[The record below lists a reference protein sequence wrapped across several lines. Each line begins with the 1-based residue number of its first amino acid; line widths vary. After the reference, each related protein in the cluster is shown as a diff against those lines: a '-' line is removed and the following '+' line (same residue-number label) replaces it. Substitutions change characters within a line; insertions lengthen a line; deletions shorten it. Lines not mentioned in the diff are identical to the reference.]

1 MSRKITK
8 RKGNT
13 TIAVIVDGKDEKWYM
28 EKVKKHYPCTALK
41 HISIKP
47 ELPTKKKVNELFDL
61 AKTKVEE
68 ENSMVLLIID
78 LDEILKDKT
87 ELNNFKNQ
95 YTKYLNVQRGKPVR
109 TYGWMKKLNVIVNN
123 PCLEYWYLLHFSP
136 TRKFYTNYTKLKKDL
151 RKIVQ
156 LSTYEKT
163 SEYYNS
169 TPDIYKR
176 LEPWLGTARSN
187 ASSFDVA
194 QCTTQGCSEMGTVFD
209 CLDHL

>member
-1 MSRKITK
+1 MSRKINK

-13 TIAVIVDGKDEKWYM
+13 TIAVIVDGQDEKWYM
-28 EKVKKHYPCTALK
+28 EKVKRHYPCAALE

-61 AKTKVEE
+61 AKKKVEE

-78 LDEILKDKT
+78 LDEILKTKT

-95 YTKYLNVQRGKPVR
+95 YTKYQNIRQGKPAR
-109 TYGWMKKLNVIVNN
+109 AYGWMKKLYVIVNN

-136 TRKFYTNYTKLKKDL
+136 TRKIYADYAELKKDL
-151 RKIVQ
+151 RRIPE

-163 SEYYNS
+163 REYYNS
-169 TPDIYKR
+169 MPDIYKR
-176 LEPWLGTARSN
+176 LEQRLENARSN
-187 ASSFDVA
+187 ATPFDVA
-194 QCTTQGCSEMGTVFD
+194 QCTTQGCSEMQEVFD
-209 CLDHL
+209 CLDRL